1 MNGLIMKDLCN
12 LRGSILFIVVMAA
25 AFAVLFSWETPGGM
39 VLLSAMMMSSL
50 INGSFSFDQN
60 CGWNQHAVSIGIT
73 RGSIVRS
80 KFVSGTVFVICGIV
94 LGVFVAAVCGIAS
107 GHNVDPYG
115 IASSAVLS
123 LGVGLM
129 ASSVICAVNYHVSP
143 QWAHTVSTFCT
154 AVCVAGSIVVCNVMA
169 ELFPDISVAMSL
181 IMVMIG
187 AVVYALMYVLSQRRF
202 ARTDL

>member
-1 MNGLIMKDLCN
+1 MNGLIVKDLCN
-12 LRGSILFIVVMAA
+12 LRGSVMFIVVMTVV
-25 AFAVLFSWETPGGM
+25 FAVLFSWETPGGM
-39 VLLSAMMMSSL
+39 VLLSAMMASSL

-60 CGWNQHAVSIGIT
+60 CGWNQHAVSIGIP
-73 RGSIVRS
+73 RRSIVRS
-80 KFVSGTVFVICGIV
+80 KFVSGTVFVICGIA
-94 LGVFVAAVCGIAS
+94 LGAVVATVCGIAS
-107 GHNVDPYG
+107 GQSVDPYG

-181 IMVMIG
+181 VMVLIG
-187 AVVYALMYVLSQRRF
+187 AAVYALMYVLSQRRF